1 MKSIDV
7 NRDRLARGVWQGRGT
22 VARVTRGALAPA
34 SWMFTAAASAR
45 NAMYRL
51 GMLYAHQVATPVI
64 SVGNLRV
71 GGSGKTPLVIWLT
84 ERLQREGLRVA
95 VVSRGYG
102 RRTNTPT
109 VVTAEGG
116 PDDVSLAVS
125 PCGNGFEHVHVRAD
139 GTLECRTPH
148 AEPADEAVLVAMR
161 TGAPVLVAPDRV
173 LACRS
178 AERLFAPDL
187 ILLDDGFQHLRLAR
201 DLDVVLVS
209 GEDLTARALPA
220 GPLRECASALE
231 RADFVV
237 RTDGEGDGPL
247 LARRPGDLITVDGGR
262 LARASILAGKR
273 VVAVAGVAAPEGFE
287 GMLDDLGAR
296 RIASLRYEDH
306 HRYDAAD
313 RGRIETAAA
322 GADLIVTTEKDM
334 VKLRA
339 LFGSNPRLVAL
350 RLVAELIGA
359 GPLLERIFGLDA
371 KHSRLHHRLLDRTPH
386 GPTAAVG
393 AAVGTGARGV
403 SA

>member
-1 MKSIDV
+1 
-7 NRDRLARGVWQGRGT
+7 
-22 VARVTRGALAPA
+22 
-34 SWMFTAAASAR
+34 MFTAAASAR

-51 GMLYAHQVATPVI
+51 GMLYAHRIATPVI

-71 GGSGKTPLVIWLT
+71 GGSGKTPLVIWLA
-84 ERLQREGLRVA
+84 ERLQQEGMRVV

-102 RRTNTPT
+102 RRTNEPT

-116 PDDVSLAVS
+116 PADASLAVS

-148 AEPADEAVLVAMR
+148 AEPADEAVLIAMR

-178 AERLFAPDL
+178 AERLFAPDV

-209 GEDLTARALPA
+209 GEDLAARALPA

-237 RTDGEGDGPL
+237 RTDGEGEGPL
-247 LARRPGDLITVDGGR
+247 LSRRPGDVVTADGGR
-262 LARASILAGKR
+262 LARASILARKH

-287 GMLDDLGAR
+287 AMLDELGAR
-296 RIASLRYEDH
+296 RVASLRYEDH
-306 HRYDAAD
+306 HRYDGADRRTIEAAAAD
-313 RGRIETAAA
+313 
-322 GADLIVTTEKDM
+322 ADLIVTTEKDL
-334 VKLRA
+334 VKLRT
-339 LFGSNPRLVAL
+339 LFGSDPRLVAL
-350 RLVAELIGA
+350 RLDAELSGA
-359 GPLLERIFGLDA
+359 GPLLERISRLDA
-371 KHSRLHHRLLDRTPH
+371 KDSGLHHRPLDRTPH
-386 GPTAAVG
+386 GPAATAGPPA
-393 AAVGTGARGV
+393 GTGARGV
-403 SA
+403 SG